1 MLGASCRL
9 QVIQFHINSLIRRA
23 AYAMT
28 LTRYETLLIMPR
40 TAGVSCSSL
49 TELSRRRPR
58 PRTVARCDSR
68 VPIRLLTS

>member
-1 MLGASCRL
+1 M
-9 QVIQFHINSLIRRA
+9 
-23 AYAMT
+23 
-28 LTRYETLLIMPR
+28 LIMPR

-68 VPIRLLTS
+68 VPIRLFTS